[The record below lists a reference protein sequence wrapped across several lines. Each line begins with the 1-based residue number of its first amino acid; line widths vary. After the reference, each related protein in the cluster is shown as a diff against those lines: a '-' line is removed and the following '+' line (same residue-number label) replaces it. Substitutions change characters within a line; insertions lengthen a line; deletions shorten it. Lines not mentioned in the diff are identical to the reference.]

1 MATYIIEIK
10 RLALANKSITF
21 IRNKGFNIVL
31 FFFFF
36 SVWCTLVIFVV
47 SSGRWTAP
55 SDVSRWLFH
64 GVFFLGNFLLAR
76 CFLFLFCG
84 EGMTTGHVLWFNCAS
99 SLQGQRSKYYI
110 LIFIFGFITAVF
122 WVNNRRDYCM
132 FFCDVI
138 CSDIKG
144 LRMRTG
150 EVLGMEKR
158 SVFINA
164 SLYIYI

>member
-1 MATYIIEIK
+1 
-10 RLALANKSITF
+10 
-21 IRNKGFNIVL
+21 
-31 FFFFF
+31 
-36 SVWCTLVIFVV
+36 
-47 SSGRWTAP
+47 
-55 SDVSRWLFH
+55 
-64 GVFFLGNFLLAR
+64 
-76 CFLFLFCG
+76 
-84 EGMTTGHVLWFNCAS
+84 
-99 SLQGQRSKYYI
+99 
-110 LIFIFGFITAVF
+110 
-122 WVNNRRDYCM
+122 M